1 MIWRT
6 WNEEI
11 CNRSIENCMAINR
24 KGDYME
30 HIVQFAISIDDDR
43 IKRNIENSVEKQVT
57 NKIKGDCMKALV
69 GKKSITN
76 CDYTQKLKEMVD
88 DNIQNF
94 LAENKDEIIKISAD
108 KLSEKL
114 SRTKAVK
121 EAINKSI
128 EEFL

>member
-1 MIWRT
+1 
-6 WNEEI
+6 
-11 CNRSIENCMAINR
+11 
-24 KGDYME
+24 ME
-30 HIVQFAISIDDDR
+30 HIVQFAISIDDDK
-43 IKRNIENSVEKQVT
+43 IKRNIENNVEKQVV

-94 LAENKDEIIKISAD
+94 LAENKDEIIKIAAD
-108 KLSEKL
+108 KL
-114 SRTKAVK
+114 SRTKAVR
-121 EAINKSI
+121 EAVNKSI

>member
-1 MIWRT
+1 
-6 WNEEI
+6 
-11 CNRSIENCMAINR
+11 
-24 KGDYME
+24 ME
-30 HIVQFAISIDDDR
+30 HIVQFAISIDDDK

-94 LAENKDEIIKISAD
+94 LAENKEIAAD

-128 EEFL
+128 EELL

>member
-1 MIWRT
+1 
-6 WNEEI
+6 
-11 CNRSIENCMAINR
+11 
-24 KGDYME
+24 ME
-30 HIVQFAISIDDDR
+30 HIVQFAISIDDDK

-76 CDYTQKLKEMVD
+76 CDYTQKLKEMV
-88 DNIQNF
+88 QNF
-94 LAENKDEIIKISAD
+94 LAENKDEIIKIAAD

-121 EAINKSI
+121 EVINKSI
-128 EEFL
+128 EELL

>member
-1 MIWRT
+1 
-6 WNEEI
+6 
-11 CNRSIENCMAINR
+11 
-24 KGDYME
+24 ME

-121 EAINKSI
+121 EVINKSI

>member
-11 CNRSIENCMAINR
+11 WNRSTENCIMIGR

-30 HIVQFAISIDDDR
+30 HIVQFAISIDDDK
-43 IKRNIENSVEKQVT
+43 IKRNIENGLEKQVT

-76 CDYTQKLKEMVD
+76 CDYTQKLKEMID

-94 LAENKDEIIKISAD
+94 LAENKDEIIKIAAD

-114 SRTKAVK
+114 SRTKAVR
-121 EAINKSI
+121 EAVNKSI

>member
-1 MIWRT
+1 
-6 WNEEI
+6 
-11 CNRSIENCMAINR
+11 
-24 KGDYME
+24 ME
-30 HIVQFAISIDDDR
+30 HIVQFAISIDDDT
-43 IKRNIENSVEKQVT
+43 IKRNIENSVERQVT
-57 NKIKGDCMKALV
+57 RKINSDCMKALV

-94 LAENKDEIIKISAD
+94 LAENKDEIIKIAAD

-114 SRTKAVK
+114 SRTKA
-121 EAINKSI
+121 INKSI